1 MIEIVT
7 TVRNGLPVIA
17 RGTLTSDDIFYDL
30 SWLGGLPF
38 KLPISTEDDQ
48 RICEAI
54 MERVTRARDLW
65 EAR

>member
-17 RGTLTSDDIFYDL
+17 RGTLTSDDIDYDL
-30 SWLGGLPF
+30 SWTTGSPFGLS
-38 KLPISTEDDQ
+38 ISEADDH

-54 MERVTRARDLW
+54 LERANRARDLW
-65 EAR
+65 EVR